1 MKERMTRKSDAFGD
15 EPCRPQSQYR
25 RQLKRTG
32 ALLSVLTAMSAPALA
47 LTANEIS
54 CGPLHNAYGPFDYRD
69 ATPDKKQIVESVHFT
84 SEVEQLIRGRTSATP
99 VGDLDYTLRV
109 FPNHPRALY
118 SLMRWGQLKKT
129 DYPKGAHWP
138 IWCYFD
144 RATRFQP
151 EDAQVRML
159 YGMYLQKKGSNSEA
173 MDQLAQAEKYADDSA
188 NVFYNIGLVY
198 LDLNKPDK
206 ALEYAHRAYRIGFP
220 LQGLRNRLERI
231 GKWKPLLPAPAQ

>member
-1 MKERMTRKSDAFGD
+1 MKKWMTRRSSA
-15 EPCRPQSQYR
+15 
-25 RQLKRTG
+25 LLLG
-32 ALLSVLTAMSAPALA
+32 ALILASAPVLA

-54 CGPLHNAYGPFDYRD
+54 CGPLRNAYGPFDYRD

-84 SEVEQLIRGRTSATP
+84 SEVEQLVRGRTSATP

-159 YGMYLQKKGSNSEA
+159 YGMYLQKRGRNSEA
-173 MDQLAQAEKYADDSA
+173 KDQLAQAEKYADDNA

-198 LDLNKPDK
+198 LDLNNPDK
-206 ALEYAHRAYRIGFP
+206 ALEYAHRAYRLGFP
-220 LQGLRNRLERI
+220 LPGLRNRLERI
-231 GKWKPLLPAPAQ
+231 GKWKPIPPVPAP